1 MVSLQ
6 SRLTFCYICRIAC
19 TDILLTYT
27 YLIQSLLSWISTP
40 LSPLLHIGHIGT
52 NHTGTS
58 HLYRSSV
65 YYSVGCG
72 CFLTTQHHWTYH
84 RLLCPITQIKRYHI
98 ETGFESSLPLCTPA
112 YTF

>member
-6 SRLTFCYICRIAC
+6 SRSTFCYICRIAC

-27 YLIQSLLSWISTP
+27 YLIRSLLSQIYTP

-52 NHTGTS
+52 DHTRTS

-72 CFLTTQHHWTYH
+72 CFLTPQHHWMYH
-84 RLLCPITQIKRYHI
+84 FGAHHEGLVFKLPDLLFP
-98 ETGFESSLPLCTPA
+98 
-112 YTF
+112 TFSIAFLIHT